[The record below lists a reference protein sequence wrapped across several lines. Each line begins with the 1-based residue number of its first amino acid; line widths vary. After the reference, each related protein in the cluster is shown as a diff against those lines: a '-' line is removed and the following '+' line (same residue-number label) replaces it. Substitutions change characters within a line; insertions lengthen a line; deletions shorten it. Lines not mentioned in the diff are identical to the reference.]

1 MCNGARSAPLAIYC
15 RIPTYFGIGV
25 LLHFSDKSNKENSP
39 IAFRAFTALGNKSQ
53 NDKVVFYK
61 ENPKRPLRD
70 LKQSVLRIFSQ
81 NICAH
86 N

>member
-1 MCNGARSAPLAIYC
+1 MRFVYIIELAPFAIYC
-15 RIPTYFGIGV
+15 RTPTYFGIGV

-61 ENPKRPLRD
+61 ESKKAFER
-70 LKQSVLRIFSQ
+70 FETE
-81 NICAH
+81 CA
-86 N
+86 

>member
-1 MCNGARSAPLAIYC
+1 MLCVMRLASLAVYC
-15 RIPTYFGIGV
+15 RTPTYFGIGV

-61 ENPKRPLRD
+61 ESKKAFER
-70 LKQSVLRIFSQ
+70 FETE
-81 NICAH
+81 CA
-86 N
+86 

>member
-1 MCNGARSAPLAIYC
+1 MGLAPLAVYS

-61 ENPKRPLRD
+61 KAFER
-70 LKQSVLRIFSQ
+70 FETE
-81 NICAH
+81 CA
-86 N
+86 